1 MAPVEG
7 DDQVRVEPVGK
18 NDDRGV
24 DGPEREVAVPL
35 DEVGDQR
42 PVLWVRILDAE
53 PGQAPYERSL
63 AAWPEAQ
70 SCEMGNL
77 GDDQGRDDEVQ
88 IPPAKHLGASDV
100 IGIPPVERRQQW
112 AGVKDR
118 D

>member
-1 MAPVEG
+1 
-7 DDQVRVEPVGK
+7 
-18 NDDRGV
+18 
-24 DGPEREVAVPL
+24 
-35 DEVGDQR
+35 
-42 PVLWVRILDAE
+42 VRILDAE

-77 GDDQGRDDEVQ
+77 GDDQGRDDEVK

-100 IGIPPVERRQQW
+100 IGIPPVERRQQRP
-112 AGVKDR
+112 GVKDR